1 MAFIQLPKIK
11 EYNMRAELVVAKGD
25 KFLFVLKGNQEWIRQ
40 AFIKYRN
47 AGYDVLIKEVQKWSI

>member
-1 MAFIQLPKIK
+1 
-11 EYNMRAELVVAKGD
+11 MRAELVVAKGD